1 MTIRALSPA
10 DLRLARLAA
19 GGRSD
24 REVAQVLGVT
34 LDAVER
40 HLSSITRKLGARS
53 RPELIAVLAD
63 TIAAS
68 QLDGRAPIPSDA
80 SRLMRTPT

>member
-10 DLRLARLAA
+10 DLRVARLAA

-40 HLSSITRKLGARS
+40 RLSSITRKLGARS
-53 RPELIAVLAD
+53 RPELIALLAETFDAPKSD
-63 TIAAS
+63 T
-68 QLDGRAPIPSDA
+68 
-80 SRLMRTPT
+80 